1 MRVLWAVDANTLTAH
16 VFEQPGIDGY
26 RITKTVNL
34 AEVLTLDFAPELAVE
49 LLELTFIEA

>member
-1 MRVLWAVDANTLTAH
+1 VRVLWAVDANTLTAH

-34 AEVLTLDFAPELAVE
+34 AEVLTLDFAPELAVG